1 MTGPK
6 TTTLTLRA
14 MHADDKGFG
23 EDWPLYPLGDDGWWI
38 CSRSMRASEV
48 ADAMPSSRE
57 FAELL
62 AAAPDLL
69 RERDELRARVA
80 KLEAVIGRLGVN
92 ARLMAGLPVIPT
104 TLVPLPVPKKSAEA
118 RLAESEARNAE
129 IRDALREVTNAY
141 DIRTARDQDSAA
153 RLTIEKARAAL
164 RGGAR

>member
-1 MTGPK
+1 MTDPK

-14 MHADDKGFG
+14 MHEDDKGFG

-69 RERDELRARVA
+69 RERDELRA
-80 KLEAVIGRLGVN
+80 
-92 ARLMAGLPVIPT
+92 
-104 TLVPLPVPKKSAEA
+104 
-118 RLAESEARNAE
+118 
-129 IRDALREVTNAY
+129 EVE
-141 DIRTARDQDSAA
+141 
-153 RLTIEKARAAL
+153 RLTKQVAHMNALIDAILAARAAL